1 MQTLGT
7 KRRRDEVRARKYGY
21 YESQRDSKR
30 RRHVHKCT
38 GLACTG
44 QVPSPASPAPDSPDD
59 DPDSDSDSDVLM
71 EYGET
76 HGDVAAVAPEPPPFV
91 PAGGDSCIPP
101 PERAPLRPIVAAKAS
116 NRPPEPPQQH
126 AAVADEEEEDKAV
139 VTELTNP
146 AVANELNTFMT
157 QVLMADRK
165 YVGIPAYLVFSFLYR
180 KRVAIWFHGRRRDS
194 EMLVTRECWPSPS
207 CYICVCLLSLSL
219 SLSLSLPPFLSL
231 YLSISLSTYLSICI
245 YIVIHMYI

>member
-1 MQTLGT
+1 MHS
-7 KRRRDEVRARKYGY
+7 A
-21 YESQRDSKR
+21 
-30 RRHVHKCT
+30 
-38 GLACTG
+38 
-44 QVPSPASPAPDSPDD
+44 
-59 DPDSDSDSDVLM
+59 
-71 EYGET
+71 
-76 HGDVAAVAPEPPPFV
+76 
-91 PAGGDSCIPP
+91 
-101 PERAPLRPIVAAKAS
+101 PERAALRPILAAQAS

-219 SLSLSLPPFLSL
+219 SRSLHFS
-231 YLSISLSTYLSICI
+231 LSISLSLYLPISLYVYTLLYICI
-245 YIVIHMYI
+245 YNHIINYMP